1 MKNTYC
7 LLILLFYFQLTAAQ
21 QNELKFY
28 SIEANYFYG
37 TILEHNSDISHLITQ
52 HPTGFTLSYN
62 RKTYGYNEWESR
74 YNYPEWGFSFIY
86 QDMGN
91 ESLGKNYGLYAHLNF
106 YVLNRKLRL
115 GVAEGIAYTSNPYDP
130 ETNFN
135 NNAYGSRL
143 ISTTDLRASY
153 IKENIIKG
161 LGIQVGL
168 GLIHYSNA
176 NFKAPNSST
185 NTLYFN
191 AGLSY
196 NFNYE
201 SFPTLIPTG
210 SWRSSNYA
218 ERIKYNV
225 ALRTGLN
232 EADVN
237 GLGQFP
243 FYVISAFADKR
254 LNYKSTLQAGADVFF
269 THFLIELI
277 RYRSIA
283 FPEDGLS
290 GDEDYRR
297 IGVFIGHE
305 LRFNSVAFVSQ
316 LGYYVYWP
324 YAFENRIY
332 NRLGIKRYFLDERYF
347 ASVSL
352 KAHWAKAEA
361 VEFGIGIRL

>member
-7 LLILLFYFQLTAAQ
+7 LLLLCFFFQLAVAQ

-28 SIEANYFYG
+28 SLEANYFYG
-37 TILEHNSDISHLITQ
+37 SIIEHNPDISHLITH

-86 QDMGN
+86 QDMKN
-91 ESLGKNYGLYAHLNF
+91 EALGENYGLYTHLNF
-106 YVLNRKLRL
+106 YVLNRNIRL
-115 GVAEGIAYTSNPYDP
+115 GVAQGFAYTTNPYDP
-130 ETNFN
+130 ETNFD
-135 NNAYGSRL
+135 NNAYGSRIL
-143 ISTTDLRASY
+143 STTDFRASF
-153 IKENIIKG
+153 IRENIVNG
-161 LGIQVGL
+161 LGIQFGI

-191 AGLSY
+191 AGMHY
-196 NFNYE
+196 NFHYE
-201 SFPTLIPTG
+201 SFPVLIPTG
-210 SWRSSNYA
+210 LWRSSNYA
-218 ERIKYNV
+218 ERVKYNI
-225 ALRTGLN
+225 AFRTGLN

-243 FYVISAFADKR
+243 FYVISVFADKR
-254 LNYKSTLQAGADVFF
+254 INYKSTFQVGADVFF
-269 THFLIELI
+269 TQFLIELI

-283 FPEDGLS
+283 FPEDGLT
-290 GDEDYRR
+290 GNEDYRR
-297 IGVFIGHE
+297 IGVFVGHE
-305 LRFNSVAFVSQ
+305 FRFDKTAFVSQ

-324 YAFENRIY
+324 YNFENRIY
-332 NRLGIKRYFLDERYF
+332 NRLGLKRYFFEDQFF